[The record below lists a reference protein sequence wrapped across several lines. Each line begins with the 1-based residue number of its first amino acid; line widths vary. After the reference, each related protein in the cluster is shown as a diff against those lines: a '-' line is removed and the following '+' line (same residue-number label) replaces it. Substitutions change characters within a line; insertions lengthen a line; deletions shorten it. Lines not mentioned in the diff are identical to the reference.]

1 MNIDENIILKSK
13 RAKFNPRKDINSIS
27 IQINNLGFYGKGA
40 NLKSAIETMT
50 TECFD
55 EENGW
60 RGTSLTSNGVAS
72 QAIILTHSDIDDI
85 KKRV

>member
-1 MNIDENIILKSK
+1 M
-13 RAKFNPRKDINSIS
+13 
-27 IQINNLGFYGKGA
+27 Q
-40 NLKSAIETMT
+40 SAIETMT

-60 RGTSLTSNGVAS
+60 RGTSITSNGVAS

-85 KKRV
+85 KERV